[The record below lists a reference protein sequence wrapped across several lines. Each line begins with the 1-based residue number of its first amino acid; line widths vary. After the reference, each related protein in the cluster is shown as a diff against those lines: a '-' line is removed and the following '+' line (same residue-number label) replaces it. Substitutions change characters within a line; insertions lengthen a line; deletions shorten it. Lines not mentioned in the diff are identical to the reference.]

1 MKILIVLAHNRLTGV
16 NQFALTLCKVLSNDG
31 YEVDV
36 QIDDDNRD
44 FAFFVKG
51 YKAFTDEI
59 KKYCNNLYINEEVDY
74 GKYTFSILSYP
85 IHQSK
90 IGNLSLKIYV
100 VHGTEFAE
108 YRPIREE
115 LNWLVGTSETSYRL
129 YKCDTLIRNYVDL
142 DIYKPAGDLFK
153 PRKKPKTALYLSR
166 YNLPESLY
174 YACHTRGI
182 KLDHTIFTP
191 KIYDLIK
198 MYDFVISHGRG
209 AYEAMACGKP
219 TLIMNSYGCF
229 NNDLRIDDWVKEDN
243 IDLLLQ
249 RNASG
254 FTFDVRAKTIDD
266 FGKFIDT
273 YNYKDGSINRK
284 IAEEKLSSDKML
296 IKFKEIFNE
305 FRILT

>member
-31 YEVDV
+31 YEVDI
-36 QIDDDNRD
+36 QIDDDNRNY
-44 FAFFVKG
+44 AFFVKD
-51 YKAFTDEI
+51 YTDFTDEI

-85 IHQSK
+85 FHQSK
-90 IGNLSLKIYV
+90 INSLSLKIYV
-100 VHGTEFAE
+100 VHGTESSI
-108 YRPIREE
+108 YIPIKNE
-115 LNWLVGTSETSYRL
+115 LNWLVGTSETSCKL
-129 YKCDTLIRNYVDL
+129 YTCNTLIRNYIDL
-142 DIYKPAGDLFK
+142 NTYKPAGDFFE

-182 KLDHTIFTP
+182 KLDHAIFTP

-198 MYDFVISHGRG
+198 IYDFVISHGRG

-219 TLIMNSYGCF
+219 TLIMNSYNCDYGE
-229 NNDLRIDDWVKEDN
+229 LRVDGWVKESN

-249 RNASG
+249 KNASG
-254 FTFDVRAKTIDD
+254 FTFDVKAKIIDD